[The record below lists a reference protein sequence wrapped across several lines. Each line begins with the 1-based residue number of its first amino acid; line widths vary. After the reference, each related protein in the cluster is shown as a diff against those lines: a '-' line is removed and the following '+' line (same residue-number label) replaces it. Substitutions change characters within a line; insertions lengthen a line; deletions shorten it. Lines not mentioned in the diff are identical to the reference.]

1 LKKNIPLAQ
10 ILISVLLLSSFNST
24 PKKLIDDA
32 PKYYVTLAWETVAFN
47 TTGPLITNVTY
58 VNCKFHSDKKV
69 ANDLV
74 EYYNAYYLKERKTSS
89 INRIL
94 SWRYDTY
101 DQAEKKRRELLS
113 GYKAKWDVLLIEKFT
128 VLCDDK

>member
-1 LKKNIPLAQ
+1 MKNRILLAVT
-10 ILISVLLLSSFNST
+10 LITGLFLSSFKTTS
-24 PKKLIDDA
+24 KELMDDA
-32 PKYYVTLAWETVAFN
+32 PKYYVTLAWETGAFN

-74 EYYNAYYLKERKTSS
+74 EYYNTYYLKERKTSS
-89 INRIL
+89 INGIL

-113 GYKAKWDVLLIEKFT
+113 GYKAKWDVLLIEKFS
-128 VLCDDK
+128 VLCNN